1 MEKDVNI
8 ENFLTKSFDG
18 KHIKVDFFKK
28 EDLQGGWDEPQQGGE
43 HFQIVAFF

>member
-18 KHIKVDFFKK
+18 KQIKVDFFKK
-28 EDLQGGWDEPQQGGE
+28 EDGQNRIMD
-43 HFQIVAFF
+43 ISIIA